1 MTVYG
6 LQHHDTL
13 QGSICAAYI
22 ELATKLEPV
31 TLGIGCNGPEI
42 ARLCDRIKKFANDLD
57 VSDSNEPNTVEFLA
71 SLKRR

>member
-1 MTVYG
+1 MTEYG
-6 LQHHDTL
+6 IENYSTL

-42 ARLCDRIKKFANDLD
+42 ARLCERIKKFANDLD
-57 VSDSNEPNTVEFLA
+57 VSDRNEPNTVEFLA